1 MIARDDFGIDDEEI
15 LDAIRYH
22 TTGRPA
28 MSRLEQIIFIADY
41 IEPRRFKAPDL
52 PEVRKVAFHDLDE
65 CCYIILRDSVKYLRS
80 KGGRIDEMTEQAFCY
95 YEKLH
100 MEKNGENS

>member
-1 MIARDDFGIDDEEI
+1 
-15 LDAIRYH
+15 
-22 TTGRPA
+22 

-100 MEKNGENS
+100 MEKNGVIYSEKNGEKKQFIYCIPEDKVWN